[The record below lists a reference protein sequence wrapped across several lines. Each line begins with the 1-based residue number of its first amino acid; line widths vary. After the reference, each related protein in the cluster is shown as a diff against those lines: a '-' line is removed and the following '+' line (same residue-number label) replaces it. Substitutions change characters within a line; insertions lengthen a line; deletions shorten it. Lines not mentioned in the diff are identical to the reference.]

1 MSVTFRRTFPW
12 AARLRWAAPLLAAT
26 LALATAGLSPPAR
39 AQPGETARASVVLTL
54 TGLEPRAPRATD
66 EIVLRGTV
74 SNDGERPLRSSR
86 VRLRASNEPVGS
98 RSALAAEANSTAAI
112 GSQVL
117 APGAGFDLPDIPP
130 GGHAAFTVRAP
141 VAALRLPGLGV
152 YPLGVDLR
160 GDDGDGIEAL
170 AQLRTFLPFGTAAAR
185 AQPTSIA
192 WLWPLVDYPD
202 RNPDG
207 TFPDDSLAA
216 AIRPGGR
223 LGQILA
229 AAGAVQRATVGQTTD
244 IPLTLAVDPALLEA
258 LAAMAGGYQVKPARQ
273 PAIPGTGRAA
283 AVAFLHQLAQ
293 LSAVNPVLALPYADP
308 DLNALVAAGRIADVG
323 IASGSPT
330 FRQVV
335 EHVLGTA
342 PLERIAWPPGGYAS
356 QATLDALTAVDTV
369 VLSGTVLPAA
379 PAVHYT
385 PDAATTL
392 PAVGGGTLTALV
404 SDPTLDALAGADPA
418 RLGGA
423 RLAEQRFLAE
433 TALITAEQ
441 PSVGRTVLIAPPH
454 RWGPPASW
462 ATALLRD
469 SARVPWLRPARLA
482 DLRPAAGR
490 QTRGRLVFP
499 ASARRARLPASAF
512 AGADGIRRLG
522 TDLATFREILASPDS
537 VGIPALD
544 RALLRCESSAWQTDP
559 AAGRALRAATRQA
572 LSAQMA
578 KVRITTTGTVSL
590 ASKRSSIPI
599 SVANGLTQPVR
610 IKVTLNSTAARLI
623 AEDTGVKTV
632 AGGHQIQ
639 LSVGLQAPGSGVFPV
654 TAALL
659 TPAGQSYGSPV
670 RLRVYSSR
678 YGVLALAIT
687 AAAVA
692 LLVGI
697 AAVRLGRRL
706 QNARRAE
713 PGK

>member
-1 MSVTFRRTFPW
+1 MSVSRRLTT
-12 AARLRWAAPLLAAT
+12 RLRW
-26 LALATAGLSPPAR
+26 TAGLLVTVLALPTAGMSPQAR
-39 AQPGETARASVVLTL
+39 AQPVAPARAPVVLTL
-54 TGLEPRAPRATD
+54 TGLDPRAPRATD
-66 EIVLRGTV
+66 AIVLRGAV
-74 SNDGERPLRSSR
+74 QNNGKRPLRSSR
-86 VRLRASNEPVGS
+86 VRLRVSKEPVGS
-98 RSALAAEANSTAAI
+98 RSALAAEASSTAVI
-112 GSQVL
+112 GSPVL
-117 APGAGFDLPDIPP
+117 APGAGFDLPEIPP
-130 GGHAAFTVRAP
+130 GGHAAFTVQAS
-141 VAALRLPGLGV
+141 VAALHLPGLGV

-170 AQLRTFLPFGTAAAR
+170 GQLRTFLPFGTVTAR

-216 AIRPGGR
+216 AIRPSGR

-229 AAGAVQRATVGQTTD
+229 AAAAVQRGPSGPAD

-258 LAAMAGGYQVKPARQ
+258 LAAMAGGYQVKLAGQ
-273 PAIPGTGRAA
+273 TAVPGTGRAA
-283 AVAFLHQLAQ
+283 AAAFLHQLAQ
-293 LSAVNPVLALPYADP
+293 LAAVNPVLALPYADP

-323 IASGSPT
+323 IASGSPS
-330 FRQVV
+330 FRQLV

-342 PLERIAWPPGGYAS
+342 PLERIAWPPGGYAT
-356 QATLDALTAVDTV
+356 QATIDALTAVDTV
-369 VLSGTVLPAA
+369 VLSGTVLPAG
-379 PAVHYT
+379 PTVNYT

-392 PAVGGGTLTALV
+392 PAVGGGTLSALV
-404 SDPTLDALAGADPA
+404 SDPTLGTLAGADPA
-418 RLGGA
+418 RSGGG

-441 PSVGRTVLIAPPH
+441 PSVGRTVLVAPPR
-454 RWGPPASW
+454 RWSPPESW

-469 SARVPWLRPARLA
+469 SARVPWLRPTRLA
-482 DLRPAAGR
+482 DLRPAGR

-499 ASARRARLPASAF
+499 AAARRARLPASAF
-512 AGADGIRRLG
+512 AGADGIHRLG
-522 TDLATFREILASPDS
+522 TDLATFRAILASPDS
-537 VGIPALD
+537 AGIPALD
-544 RALLRCESSAWQTDP
+544 RALLRCESAAWQTDP
-559 AAGRALRAATRQA
+559 AAGRALRSATRQA
-572 LSAQMA
+572 LNAQMA

-590 ASKRSSIPI
+590 ASKRSTIPI

-610 IKVTLNSTAARLI
+610 IKVTLTSTAARLI

-659 TPAGQSYGSPV
+659 TPAGQSYGRPV

-678 YGVLALAIT
+678 YGTLALAIT
-687 AAAVA
+687 AAASA
-692 LLVGI
+692 LLAGI

-706 QNARRAE
+706 LAARRAG
-713 PGK
+713 PAR